1 MFAFIA
7 RQPILDRKKEVFAYE
22 LFFRDGKNNCFP
34 NVQKDEAT
42 SKLITKNY
50 QTLELDDISCSKKSF
65 INFQPETLISG
76 LPAFLDP
83 ENVIV
88 ELVVGKSDEN
98 RLLDTCKHV
107 KKMGYKIA
115 LEDCNLEPRWNQFLP
130 FVDILK
136 VNTQR
141 ENIDF
146 LAKNM
151 NRFTDANVQLIA
163 DKVETQESFTIFR
176 DMGFDYFQGY
186 FFVRP
191 ESVSNKNLPT
201 SKLALVEL
209 IGASSSES
217 FDIGS
222 INSVVEHDAGLSY
235 MLLRFINNPTI
246 NKRHKITSLR
256 HALNYMGEVEI
267 KKFVALLALANLSD
281 DKPIELIHLSLVRA
295 KFCDLLGTE
304 KGIGIN
310 PPTAY
315 LVGLFSVLDALLD
328 QNMELLIEKLPV
340 VDDIKIALCGGQNNL
355 SMYLILAKAFES
367 SNWLKI
373 IRISKFLEIDQIRL
387 HSLFN
392 EAILWSNGI
401 RRSISPHFPSTI
413 A

>member
-1 MFAFIA
+1 
-7 RQPILDRKKEVFAYE
+7 
-22 LFFRDGKNNCFP
+22 
-34 NVQKDEAT
+34 
-42 SKLITKNY
+42 
-50 QTLELDDISCSKKSF
+50 
-65 INFQPETLISG
+65 
-76 LPAFLDP
+76 
-83 ENVIV
+83 
-88 ELVVGKSDEN
+88 
-98 RLLDTCKHV
+98 
-107 KKMGYKIA
+107 MGYKIA

-267 KKFVALLALANLSD
+267 KKFVALLAMANLSD

-355 SMYLILAKAFES
+355 SMYLLLAKAFES

-401 RRSISPHFPSTI
+401 RRTISPHFPLTI

>member
-217 FDIGS
+217 FDIEG

-267 KKFVALLALANLSD
+267 KKFVALLAMANLSD

-355 SMYLILAKAFES
+355 SMYLLLAKAFES

-401 RRSISPHFPSTI
+401 RRTISPHFPLTI

>member
-267 KKFVALLALANLSD
+267 KKFVALLAMANLSD

-355 SMYLILAKAFES
+355 SMYLLLAKAFES

-401 RRSISPHFPSTI
+401 RRTISPHFPLTI